1 MIHTSPN
8 GFESGL
14 IRSAITSSVVTA
26 TVTATNTTAAT
37 ATAAATTTAA
47 GSTITTDSTT
57 LTTASPTELRL
68 KNRLQR
74 IIRIP
79 PSVAQT
85 HSNKATASTST
96 HTPPSSATSPNTTTT
111 SPTTNTTTSPTA
123 TTPKHR
129 GGHSRVEKKQLFGA
143 TVAISQDKPLVTTTT
158 VTSRLLGSGTDL
170 SAPPSTPSPAPAA
183 PTPVSDSY
191 PDSYLSEKNPET
203 IKVVDQHHLHNPYY
217 YSPDPMSQ
225 RQVYTVG
232 SSLLA
237 KAKVKARA
245 LQHNLLSPQQ
255 LQQHQQHSIQHQQH
269 QQNQHGLD
277 PLTKLELHKGN
288 QEEGADGRRSSSDG
302 TDVESN
308 ASNSNTNT
316 ISVGTSNHL
325 KSIHYQHHHL
335 HHRSSSA
342 QLDNT
347 IMGDSDPQSDNSHD
361 HSNDSDSTVTDHP
374 PHEALLSPPTP
385 RSRKCSLR
393 SRNSIGPDEEKLS
406 SVCIAVAGGE
416 GGGAASALL
425 TTTPAVLPR
434 PLSKETAAGV
444 EEKDDEDNAVVF
456 VEEKKADTVGE
467 ALLSDSPEPTMLM
480 TTQDSAALYEAIF
493 QRQHLTEESIAG
505 SLHELRQLILA
516 YGIPE
521 QL

>member
-8 GFESGL
+8 GFESEL
-14 IRSAITSSVVTA
+14 IRSAITSSVVTT
-26 TVTATNTTAAT
+26 TVTAANTTAAT
-37 ATAAATTTAA
+37 TTAAAATTTAT
-47 GSTITTDSTT
+47 GSITATDSTT
-57 LTTASPTELRL
+57 LTTASPTEIRL

-111 SPTTNTTTSPTA
+111 SPTINT

-129 GGHSRVEKKQLFGA
+129 GGHSRVEKKQLVGA
-143 TVAISQDKPLVTTTT
+143 TIAIGQDKPLVTTTT
-158 VTSRLLGSGTDL
+158 VTFRLVGSGTDL

-217 YSPDPMSQ
+217 YSPDPMPQ

-255 LQQHQQHSIQHQQH
+255 QQQHQQHSIQQQH
-269 QQNQHGLD
+269 QQKQHELD

-288 QEEGADGRRSSSDG
+288 QEEGADGRGSSSDG

-308 ASNSNTNT
+308 ASNSNSNT

-347 IMGDSDPQSDNSHD
+347 IMGDIDPQSDNSHD

-406 SVCIAVAGGE
+406 TACIAVAGG
-416 GGGAASALL
+416 GGGATALL

-434 PLSKETAAGV
+434 SLSKETAAGV
-444 EEKDDEDNAVVF
+444 EELDDEDNAVVF
-456 VEEKKADTVGE
+456 AEEKKADMIGE
-467 ALLSDSPEPTMLM
+467 ALLLSDSPEPTMLM

-493 QRQHLTEESIAG
+493 QRQHPTEEAIAE